1 METLTKDWGNQT
13 LPRPV
18 KPLPNEV
25 LAEYLA
31 RLAKA
36 NGISQSRLEALLT
49 RRGPT
54 IRAALRNT
62 VSMSDRAV
70 AFALP
75 ELRVAADWEIY
86 PQLHQREV
94 ESIGPGCPQCAS
106 RHGERITYPQIWSTH
121 DHVIC
126 CVHSMWL
133 NGTAFR
139 VDPTRPVI
147 KIVGASRADILL
159 AHRRH
164 QRLIRNH
171 GRPAIRKAITDAYDI
186 VEQWNYWRPLQA
198 VGFRLIELQPDET
211 QRGAGT
217 ACRNAAIYPDI
228 VRLATVLSDAAW
240 RRRLLATSRA
250 KRGKAVLD
258 LVELV
263 LDGDTPYRAADP
275 IYEWRLRQLA
285 ARDVDSPKR
294 SVSQGTSKKGG
305 R

>member
-1 METLTKDWGNQT
+1 MTTLTSSIGNPT

-18 KPLPNEV
+18 RPLPNEV

-36 NGISQSRLEALLT
+36 NGISRARLEALLT

-54 IRAALRNT
+54 IRSALAT
-62 VSMSDRAV
+62 AVSMSDRAL

-75 ELRVAADWEIY
+75 ELRVEADFDAY
-86 PQLHQREV
+86 PDLVKREV
-94 ESIGPGCPQCAS
+94 ESIGPACPLCAS
-106 RHGERITYPQIWSTH
+106 RRGERMSLPQVWSTH
-121 DHVIC
+121 DSVV
-126 CVHSMWL
+126 CVDHSMWI
-133 NGTAFR
+133 NGPTFR
-139 VDPTRPVI
+139 VDPTRPVL

-164 QRLIRNH
+164 QRLIRHH
-171 GRPAIRKAITDAYDI
+171 GRPSIRQAITDAYDI
-186 VEQWNYWRPLQA
+186 VERWNYWRPLKP
-198 VGFRLIELQPDET
+198 VGFRLIELQPEET
-211 QRGAGT
+211 ERGAGT
-217 ACRNAAIYPDI
+217 ACRNAAMYPEV
-228 VRLATVLSDAAW
+228 VRLATVLSDTAW
-240 RRRLLATSRA
+240 RRRLLVKDRA
-250 KRGKAVLD
+250 RRGKAMLD

-285 ARDVDSPKR
+285 ARDVPR
-294 SVSQGTSKKGG
+294 

>member
-1 METLTKDWGNQT
+1 MTTLTASIGNQT

-31 RLAKA
+31 RLGKA
-36 NGISQSRLEALLT
+36 NGISRARLEALLT

-54 IRAALRNT
+54 IRAALATT
-62 VSMSDRAV
+62 VSMSDRAL

-75 ELRVAADWEIY
+75 ELRVADDSDAY
-86 PQLHQREV
+86 PELLQRAV
-94 ESIGPGCPQCAS
+94 ESIGPGCPLCAS
-106 RHGERITYPQIWSTH
+106 RHGQRISFPQVWSTH
-121 DHVIC
+121 DSVV
-126 CVHSMWL
+126 CVDHSMWL

-139 VDPTRPVI
+139 VDPTRPVV

-164 QRLIRNH
+164 QRLIRQH
-171 GRPAIRKAITDAYDI
+171 GRPAILRAVTDAYDI
-186 VEQWNYWRPLQA
+186 VEQWNYWWPLEA
-198 VGFRLIELQPDET
+198 IEFRLIELQPNET

-217 ACRNAAIYPDI
+217 ASRNAAMYPEI
-228 VRLATVLSDAAW
+228 IRLATVLSDTAW
-240 RRRLLATSRA
+240 RRRLLANDRA
-250 KRGKAVLD
+250 KRGKAMHD
-258 LVELV
+258 LFELV

-285 ARDVDSPKR
+285 ARDIENPR
-294 SVSQGTSKKGG
+294 PIASQGITKRGCP
-305 R
+305 

>member
-1 METLTKDWGNQT
+1 MATLTACIGNQT

-18 KPLPNEV
+18 RPLPNEA

-36 NGISQSRLEALLT
+36 NGISRARLEALLT
-49 RRGPT
+49 HRGPT
-54 IRAALRNT
+54 MRTALARA

-70 AFALP
+70 AFSLP
-75 ELRVAADWEIY
+75 ELRVAADWDVY
-86 PQLHQREV
+86 PQLLQQVV
-94 ESIGPGCPQCAS
+94 ESIGPGCPLCAS
-106 RHGERITYPQIWSTH
+106 RHGERIPFPQVWSTH
-121 DHVIC
+121 DSVV
-126 CVHSMWL
+126 CVGHNMWL
-133 NGTAFR
+133 NGTVFR

-171 GRPAIRKAITDAYDI
+171 GRPAIRQAITDAYEI
-186 VEQWNYWRPLQA
+186 VEQWNYWRPLKA

-217 ACRNAAIYPDI
+217 ACRNAAMYPEI
-228 VRLATVLSDAAW
+228 VRLASVLSDAAW
-240 RRRLLATSRA
+240 RRRLLADSRA

-258 LVELV
+258 LFELV
-263 LDGDTPYRAADP
+263 LDGDMPYRAADP

-285 ARDVDSPKR
+285 ANDVDGPKH
-294 SVSQGTSKKGG
+294 SVSQRTSKKG
-305 R
+305 